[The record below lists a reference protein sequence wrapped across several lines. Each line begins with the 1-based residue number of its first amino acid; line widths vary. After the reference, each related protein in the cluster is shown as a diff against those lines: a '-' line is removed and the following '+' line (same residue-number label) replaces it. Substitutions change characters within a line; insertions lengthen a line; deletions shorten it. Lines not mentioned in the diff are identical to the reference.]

1 MIWNSPVECMPRDD
15 LKRLQDARLRE
26 VVERVYYNVPWY
38 REKMQ
43 KAGLS
48 PEDIRG
54 TDDLHR
60 LPFTTK
66 EDLRETYPFG
76 MFAVPMS
83 EILRVH
89 ASSGTTG
96 RATVVG
102 YTRRDLGM
110 WSEVVARCLACA
122 GVGREDIIQI
132 AYGYGLFTGGLGLHY
147 GAEKIGAV
155 VVPVSGGN
163 TKRQIQLMK
172 DFGSTVLAC
181 TPSYALYLAEAME
194 EERTDPHSLRLRVGV
209 FGAEPWTESM
219 RREIENRLGI
229 KAIDIYGLSE
239 VVGPGVSCE
248 CEYQDGLH
256 INEDHFVPEIIDP
269 ESLQPLPPGSR
280 GELVFTTVTKE
291 GLPLIRYR
299 TRDLTTLNYETC
311 RCGRTMVRM
320 AKCTGR
326 SDDMLIIRGVNVF
339 PSQIESILLEMSET
353 KPHYLIVVD
362 RVNNLDTLQIL
373 VEVEELYFDKISQLQ
388 GLRDRLQQQ
397 VESTLG
403 ISAEIKLVEPKTIE
417 RFEGKA
423 RRVIDKRT
431 F

>member
-1 MIWNSPVECMPRDD
+1 MIWNSPVECMPRED

-132 AYGYGLFTGGLGLHY
+132 AYGYGLFTGGL
-147 GAEKIGAV
+147 
-155 VVPVSGGN
+155 
-163 TKRQIQLMK
+163 
-172 DFGSTVLAC
+172 
-181 TPSYALYLAEAME
+181 
-194 EERTDPHSLRLRVGV
+194 
-209 FGAEPWTESM
+209 
-219 RREIENRLGI
+219 
-229 KAIDIYGLSE
+229 
-239 VVGPGVSCE
+239 
-248 CEYQDGLH
+248 
-256 INEDHFVPEIIDP
+256 
-269 ESLQPLPPGSR
+269 
-280 GELVFTTVTKE
+280 
-291 GLPLIRYR
+291 
-299 TRDLTTLNYETC
+299 
-311 RCGRTMVRM
+311 
-320 AKCTGR
+320 
-326 SDDMLIIRGVNVF
+326 
-339 PSQIESILLEMSET
+339 
-353 KPHYLIVVD
+353 
-362 RVNNLDTLQIL
+362 
-373 VEVEELYFDKISQLQ
+373 
-388 GLRDRLQQQ
+388 
-397 VESTLG
+397 
-403 ISAEIKLVEPKTIE
+403 
-417 RFEGKA
+417 
-423 RRVIDKRT
+423 
-431 F
+431 